1 MSLQNEQ
8 NLIKKISKTG
18 AVMVIGAGVSGIQ
31 ASLDLADSGYKIY
44 LVEKGPSIGGKMT
57 QLDKTFPTNDC
68 ATCILAPK
76 LVECIRHRNIETMTL
91 CE

>member
-57 QLDKTFPTNDC
+57 
-68 ATCILAPK
+68 
-76 LVECIRHRNIETMTL
+76 
-91 CE
+91 